1 MGDKESQEFT
11 IKEVLVIVCVCVQ
24 KLLVLVDR
32 RLEEPVG

>member
-11 IKEVLVIVCVCVQ
+11 IKEVLVIVCVYT
-24 KLLVLVDR
+24 KALVLVDR